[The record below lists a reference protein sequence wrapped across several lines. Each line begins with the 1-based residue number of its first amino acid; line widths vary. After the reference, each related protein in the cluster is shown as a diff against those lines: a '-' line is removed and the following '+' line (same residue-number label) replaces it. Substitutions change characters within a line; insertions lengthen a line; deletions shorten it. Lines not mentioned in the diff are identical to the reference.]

1 VTPRDEINSEARALL
16 DGYLDD
22 RLDEAGVARLK
33 ELIIADPQVRRAY
46 VQMMTMLG
54 GVHRFLQERPALPA
68 DIFQPAKAAPVDF
81 APVDLSESAL
91 PLLLNDLPHTDP
103 ASGGG
108 WLSFFGPVQGLL
120 FAAVV
125 ACGIG
130 AWMWVNRAGE
140 PANPDI
146 QEVQLAH
153 LPFDVRLD
161 SGTARLSLPNVGYVI
176 VEGPA
181 EFTVLE
187 PKRARLNKGKIKMR
201 VTQLSGRGF
210 VVETPDGDVTDL
222 GTEFGLDVA
231 DGRET
236 GLVVF
241 EGAVDLRVAEVRAT
255 DPARVERFVGGE
267 GAVFNKEG
275 RLDRIVS
282 VVTGNQPTFHLP
294 TDADD
299 TYGGRIIASVADNFR
314 RADTKKFYEI
324 VPGGLGEDVLAY
336 ADRTHQWNGI
346 TAEGIPAYLVGAD
359 YIKTFNGDLA
369 TANRKIYVN
378 LARPAKLY
386 VFFDVRGDVPTWLR
400 QGFRDTGD
408 RIGLDAAPNNIPK
421 YKNRDLQTGAGNSVD
436 EQFAVWE
443 RLIESPG
450 TVVLDSN
457 PIAPDDM
464 SRAMYGIAAVPLE
477 VEERPK
483 TQQ

>member
-1 VTPRDEINSEARALL
+1 VTPHDELSPEARALI

-22 RLDEAGVARLK
+22 QLDEAGVARLK
-33 ELIIADPQVRRAY
+33 ELIVADASVRRAY
-46 VQMMTMLG
+46 VQVMSMVG
-54 GVHRFLQERPALPA
+54 GVHRFLQERPTLPM
-68 DIFQPAKAAPVDF
+68 DLLQPAEAAPLDS
-81 APVDLSESAL
+81 PKSAV
-91 PLLLNDLPHTDP
+91 PLLLGELPQADP
-103 ASGGG
+103 ASSGG
-108 WLSFFGPVQGLL
+108 WLSFFGPVQGVL

-130 AWMWVNRAGE
+130 AWMWSNRAGDPPVATE
-140 PANPDI
+140 I

-187 PKRARLNKGKIKMR
+187 PKRARLNKGRIKMR
-201 VTQLSGRGF
+201 VTQPSGRGF

-241 EGAVDLRVAEVRAT
+241 EGAVDLRVAEARAT
-255 DPARVERFVGGE
+255 EPARIERFVGGE

-282 VVTGNQPTFHLP
+282 VVTGNQATFQLP
-294 TDADD
+294 TNADD
-299 TYGGRIIASVADNFR
+299 SQNERIIASVADNFR

-324 VPGGLGEDVLAY
+324 VPGGLREDALAY
-336 ADRTHQWNGI
+336 ADRKHQWNGI
-346 TAEGIPAYLVGAD
+346 QSDGIPTYLVGAE
-359 YIKTFNGDLA
+359 YVKTFNEDLA
-369 TANRKIYVN
+369 TANRKIYLT

-386 VFFDVRGDVPTWLR
+386 LFFDVRGETPEWLR
-400 QGFRDTGD
+400 RDFRNTGD
-408 RIGLDAAPNNIPK
+408 RIGLDAAPNNMPQ
-421 YKNRDLQTGAGNSVD
+421 YRNRDQQIGAGNSVD

-443 RLIESPG
+443 QVVETPG
-450 TVVLDSN
+450 TVVLESN
-457 PIAPDDM
+457 PVAPADH
-464 SRAMYGIAAVPLE
+464 SRAMYGIAAVAIEP
-477 VEERPK
+477 EERPK
-483 TQQ
+483 NQ